1 MSVMQIHNLI
11 HGALLVAG
19 NVIWLQP
26 GQVHMTPT
34 LYNLKHFMNVHLP
47 FSVLQFYFS
56 NLFCFTLLLG
66 RRPIC
71 MYMYTVFYGRV
82 HFLSRAVLFDC
93 GLTNWSCMSRSV
105 KGDNLVCMVSTFKL
119 VPCNLQCMFC

>member
-11 HGALLVAG
+11 HTALLVAG

-47 FSVLQFYFS
+47 FSVYNFVFPTYFV
-56 NLFCFTLLLG
+56 LHYCRG
-66 RRPIC
+66 
-71 MYMYTVFYGRV
+71 GD
-82 HFLSRAVLFDC
+82 LSACTCILCSMEEIIF
-93 GLTNWSCMSRSV
+93 
-105 KGDNLVCMVSTFKL
+105 
-119 VPCNLQCMFC
+119 